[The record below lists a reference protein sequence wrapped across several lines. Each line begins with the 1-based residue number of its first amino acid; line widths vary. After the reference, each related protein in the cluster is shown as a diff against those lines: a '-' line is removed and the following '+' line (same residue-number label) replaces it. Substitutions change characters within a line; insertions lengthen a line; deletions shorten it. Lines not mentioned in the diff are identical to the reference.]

1 MIQFIKDIPEMLAL
15 TGFIILLLSP
25 LIFITLVFVGMMAK
39 GIQNS
44 RESIAK
50 QKIFIAEQK
59 AINKAKAEQSK
70 ADWAPGG
77 AKHEAMQA
85 RLRRWGL
92 KV

>member
-15 TGFIILLLSP
+15 VGILILLISLP
-25 LIFITLVFVGMMAK
+25 GIVLCLVFVGMMAK

-59 AINKAKAEQSK
+59 GDQQGQGRAIQ
-70 ADWAPGG
+70 GRLG
-77 AKHEAMQA
+77 A
-85 RLRRWGL
+85 RWGQA
-92 KV
+92 

>member
-15 TGFIILLLSP
+15 IGILLLISLP
-25 LIFITLVFVGMMAK
+25 GIVLCLMFVGMMAK

-59 AINKAKAEQSK
+59 ARNKAKAEQSK
-70 ADWAPGG
+70 IDWAPGG
-77 AKHEAMQA
+77 AKHEALQA